1 MEPKVNYLL
10 VGLFLVLLGV
20 ASLAG
25 VLWLSRTDYR
35 GVYDR
40 FYSYMEE
47 SVSGLSRDSYVKYR
61 GVEVGRVKEILLD
74 PDNPENVRLELELLR
89 GTPIKEDTVAVLETQ
104 GLTGITT
111 VNLRGG
117 TRAAPSLKAKGGEK
131 YPVIKSQPSFLAE
144 LTQNLQ
150 RIMANEQLPA
160 LLANLNNLTQEARSL
175 VDTQSRADLKRI
187 LADLAQVTRT
197 IASQRNELAASIEK
211 AAAAMDRF
219 AALGKHLDERVP
231 QLLDQTSENLQALRA
246 LTAAI
251 ARTNESV
258 SSALDDSRG
267 GITQFS
273 AETLPETSL
282 LVAEFRQLTATLQRL
297 ANELERE
304 PNALIFGRSAPLKG
318 PGE

>member
-10 VGLFLVLLGV
+10 VGLFLALLGV
-20 ASLAG
+20 ALLAG

-40 FYSYMEE
+40 YYSYMEE

-61 GVEVGRVKEILLD
+61 GVEVGRVKEIVLD
-74 PDNPENVRLELELLR
+74 PQNPENVRLELELLR
-89 GTPIKEDTVAVLETQ
+89 GTPVKEDTVAVLETQ

-117 TRAAPSLKAKGGEK
+117 TRAAPPLKAKPGDK
-131 YPVIKSQPSFLAE
+131 YPVIKSQPSFFAQLS
-144 LTQNLQ
+144 QNLL

-160 LLANLNNLTQEARSL
+160 LLTNLNNLTEEARGL
-175 VDTQSRADLKRI
+175 VDAQSRADLKRI
-187 LADLAQVTRT
+187 LADLAQVTRA
-197 IASQRNELAASIEK
+197 IAHQRKDLALGIEK
-211 AAAAMDRF
+211 AASAMDRF
-219 AALGKHLDERVP
+219 AALGRTLDARVP
-231 QLLDQTSENLQALRA
+231 QLLDQTSDNLQALRA

-273 AETLPETSL
+273 AQTLPETSL
-282 LVAEFRQLTATLQRL
+282 LVIEFRQLTATVQRL
-297 ANELERE
+297 ANDLERE